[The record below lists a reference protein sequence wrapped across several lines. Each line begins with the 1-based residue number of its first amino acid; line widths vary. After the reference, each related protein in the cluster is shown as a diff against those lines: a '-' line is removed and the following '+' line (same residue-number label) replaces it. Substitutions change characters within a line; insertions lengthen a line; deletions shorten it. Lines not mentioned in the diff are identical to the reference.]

1 MNVVNRL
8 IVVLGIV
15 VVVLFAALV
24 IVLAW
29 AYSSETIGKLGD
41 FVTYLNDRET
51 NGTRVIITLAGGFII
66 LVGLSLFV
74 LELAPR
80 RQKTVLV
87 RDVETGNAVL
97 STYAVA
103 RRLEDVV
110 TGLPDVEVVRAKVA
124 GKNKAVEVDL
134 QVMVNPE
141 CDLSA
146 VASEVSR
153 MTQEVTTE
161 QMSVALARPPRLQ
174 LYYSYGSTTVK
185 AHPAPAGA
193 PSGAAEGKRP
203 RSVRVVKEVERGE
216 TAKPPEGET
225 PSQPEEAPPESEDKS
240 GES

>member
-8 IVVLGIV
+8 IVVLGILV
-15 VVVLFAALV
+15 LILFAAML

-29 AYSSETIGKLGD
+29 AYSGETIQKLGD

-51 NGTRVIITLAGGFII
+51 NGTRVIITLAAGFVI
-66 LVGLSLFV
+66 LVGLSFLV

-80 RQKTVLV
+80 RQRTVAV

-97 STYAVA
+97 STNAVA

-110 TGLPDVEVVRAKVA
+110 TGLPEVVATRAKVA

-134 QVMVNPE
+134 QVMVDPE

-146 VASEVSR
+146 VASEVSGVV
-153 MTQEVTTE
+153 QEVITQ

-185 AHPAPAGA
+185 AR
-193 PSGAAEGKRP
+193 PSATSAATERARP
-203 RSVRVVKEVERGE
+203 R
-216 TAKPPEGET
+216 KPRLVTGSGEGET
-225 PSQPEEAPPESEDKS
+225 GKTVGTEPSPPAE
-240 GES
+240 